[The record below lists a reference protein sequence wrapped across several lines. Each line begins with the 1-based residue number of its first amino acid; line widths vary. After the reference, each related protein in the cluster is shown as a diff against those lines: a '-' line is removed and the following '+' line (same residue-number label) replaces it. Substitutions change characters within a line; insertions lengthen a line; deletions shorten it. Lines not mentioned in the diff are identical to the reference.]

1 MSRHAERAA
10 RAAAAEEAALEAEEH
25 FHFERVVGSFTGY
38 EAAVAA
44 DARRTERA
52 AARLAPELRA
62 LLPPDCLAR
71 RAAGLRAAAAANGAF
86 LRAVVAGRGA
96 FGPPGGGQRKSKCTC
111 G

>member
-1 MSRHAERAA
+1 MVGAGVGSEDGSGVGPKDGGYRARYERHHLGVFES
-10 RAAAAEEAALEAEEH
+10 AEEAALEAEEH

-71 RAAGLRAAAAANGAF
+71 RAAGPVSYTHLT
-86 LRAVVAGRGA
+86 LPTSDLV
-96 FGPPGGGQRKSKCTC
+96 
-111 G
+111 

>member
-52 AARLAPELRA
+52 ASLI
-62 LLPPDCLAR
+62 
-71 RAAGLRAAAAANGAF
+71 
-86 LRAVVAGRGA
+86 
-96 FGPPGGGQRKSKCTC
+96 
-111 G
+111 